1 MKKYFSEFF
10 TEFFDLRE
18 GAERKQTIIDSIRDD
33 TNYKGANLWILIFA
47 IFICSIGLN
56 INSIP
61 IIIGA
66 MLISPLMGPIVGV
79 GTALAI
85 NDYKMLRHSARS
97 LAVAASI
104 GAVIS
109 TIYFVLTPIGNAQ
122 SELLA
127 RTQPTIFDVL
137 VAFFGGLA
145 GFVAASRKEKSNVLP
160 GVAIATAL
168 MPPLCTIGFGIATLN
183 PVFIFGALYLFVI
196 NCIFIC
202 LATLSI
208 AKVLKLPKTKYIDE
222 IQGAKVR
229 RIIGVV
235 TIVVML
241 PAIYL
246 AYTFV
251 DRTNFNQN
259 VDRFIQNVFT
269 DNGHVVIYQDVDYD
283 ASPRSIEL
291 AFLSKSFTDE
301 EVVTFNNLL
310 NVYELED
317 TELIVRQDGFTIS
330 EQEWSAIVN
339 DFRTE
344 AERFEEIEQR
354 IERRIE
360 DLRGGDRILEELQA
374 LAPSVEDIALGTFA
388 STGAGRDQLIIIYE
402 DPAQVRLTEKE
413 QIQVRNWLMTRLEDR
428 DLSVQFTI
436 LNTLE

>member
-1 MKKYFSEFF
+1 MKPYVRDFF
-10 TEFFDLRE
+10 REFFDLRE

-97 LAVAASI
+97 LAIAAAI
-104 GAVIS
+104 GAVVS
-109 TIYFVLTPIGNAQ
+109 TIYFLVTPIDNAQ

-137 VAFFGGLA
+137 IAFFGGLA
-145 GFVAASRKEKSNVLP
+145 GFIAASRKEKSNVLP

-168 MPPLCTIGFGIATLN
+168 MPPLCTIGFGIATLE
-183 PVFIFGALYLFVI
+183 PTFIFGAAYLFII

-208 AKVLKLPKTKYIDE
+208 ARLLKLPRTKYIDE
-222 IQGAKVR
+222 IQGQRVR
-229 RIIGVV
+229 RIITAV
-235 TIVVML
+235 TIIVMI
-241 PAIYL
+241 PAIFL

-251 DRTNFNQN
+251 GRTNFNQN
-259 VDRFIQNVFT
+259 VDRFLAETFER
-269 DNGHVVIYQDVDYD
+269 NGHVIIYENILYD
-283 ASPRSIEL
+283 SSPRVIEL
-291 AFLSKSFTDE
+291 AFLSTTFSE
-301 EVVTFNNLL
+301 EQVNQFQSLL
-310 NVYELED
+310 PLYDLDNTRLNI
-317 TELIVRQDGFTIS
+317 LQDGFAIS
-330 EQEWSAIVN
+330 EDEWLEIVN
-339 DFRTE
+339 DFRSE
-344 AERFEEIEQR
+344 AERFEEIENR

-374 LAPSVEDIALGTFA
+374 IAPNVTNIALGTFA
-388 STGAGRDQLIIIYE
+388 DPVGGTDQLILVYE
-402 DPAQVRLTEKE
+402 NSSEPRLTEDERVK
-413 QIQVRNWLMTRLEDR
+413 VRNWLITRLEDR
-428 DLSVQFTI
+428 NLQVQF
-436 LNTLE
+436 LLGGE

>member
-1 MKKYFSEFF
+1 MKRYLHDFV

-85 NDYKMLRHSARS
+85 NDRKMLRHSARS
-97 LAVAASI
+97 LGIAAAI
-104 GAVIS
+104 GAIIS
-109 TIYFVLTPIGNAQ
+109 TIYFLLTPISSAQ

-145 GFVAASRKEKSNVLP
+145 GFVAVSRKEKSNVLP

-168 MPPLCTIGFGIATLN
+168 MPPLCTIGFGIAILE
-183 PVFIFGALYLFVI
+183 PRFIFGALYLFVI

-202 LATLSI
+202 LATLLI
-208 AKVLKLPKTKYIDE
+208 AKLLKLPKTRYEDQEYGKR
-222 IQGAKVR
+222 VR
-229 RIIGVV
+229 RTIAVV
-235 TIVVML
+235 TIIVML
-241 PAIYL
+241 PALYL

-251 DRTNFNQN
+251 GRTNFNQN
-259 VDRFIQNVFT
+259 VNRFINDTFT
-269 DNGHVVIYQDVDYD
+269 KKGHVVIYRNIEYNS
-283 ASPRSIEL
+283 SPRTVEL
-291 AFLSKSFTDE
+291 AFLSKTFTE
-301 EVVTFNNLL
+301 IEVAGFEQLL
-310 NVYELED
+310 DVYELENTD
-317 TELIVRQDGFTIS
+317 LIIRQDGFTIS
-330 EQEWSAIVN
+330 EQEWTQIVE

-360 DLRGGDRILEELQA
+360 DLRGGERILEELQA
-374 LAPSVEDIALGTFA
+374 LHPQITNVALGTFA
-388 STGAGRDQLIIIYE
+388 DAINGNDQLILVYQDE
-402 DPAQVRLTEKE
+402 NEEPLTTEHR
-413 QIQVRNWLMTRLEDR
+413 IQVRNWLLTRLEDR
-428 DLSVQFTI
+428 DLQVQFLTDSQQ
-436 LNTLE
+436 